1 MHNSKPTCLICKEKV
16 SVVKEYNVRRHYETK
31 HSEYAK
37 FSKELKTRKLDSL
50 KSELRN
56 QQRLLN
62 SSIHSSSDT
71 VKASYSVAMI
81 ISKRMKSFSDGEF
94 VKECLDAVVKD
105 ILPDKTK
112 KFSNISLSRQTIC
125 RRVNDISNEIVV
137 TLRDQIKYFKSYSLA
152 FDECTDISD
161 TSQLVVYIRGVT
173 ESFQVKQEMLN
184 LVSLKDTTKGE
195 DIFQAVMKCL
205 SDNGANL
212 ETLAGLTTDGAP
224 AMIGRNKGVVKL
236 IMDEM
241 ESRSIKNDLF
251 VIHCLIHQHNLCAQV
266 LSMNHVMSVVV
277 RTINFIRSHAL
288 QHRQFKELL
297 NELYSHY
304 GDLVYFSNVRWL
316 SRGKC
321 LKRFFDLREEIKSFM
336 MHKKMTLTE
345 LNDEEWMLDLCF
357 LVDITEKINQLN
369 KELQGQDNL
378 ITNAC
383 HQVKAFRMKLSLF
396 ECQIRNGNDQHFPTL
411 INLKSA
417 IVKFLQVR

>member
-224 AMIGRNKGVVKL
+224 AMIGRNKGVTE
-236 IMDEM
+236 I
-241 ESRSIKNDLF
+241 IDLQ
-251 VIHCLIHQHNLCAQV
+251 CN
-266 LSMNHVMSVVV
+266 S
-277 RTINFIRSHAL
+277 
-288 QHRQFKELL
+288 ELR
-297 NELYSHY
+297 
-304 GDLVYFSNVRWL
+304 LVYPTISKIDFYNKYVTAEKYPNLRIFAQRVVSSFGSTYVCESFFSKL
-316 SRGKC
+316 KFSKSRY
-321 LKRFFDLREEIKSFM
+321 RSS
-336 MHKKMTLTE
+336 LTDKNLE
-345 LNDEEWMLDLCF
+345 
-357 LVDITEKINQLN
+357 NQLRCATN
-369 KELQGQDNL
+369 VNNL
-378 ITNAC
+378 AAIYNPADTSDPRGCA
-383 HQVKAFRMKLSLF
+383 AFAL
-396 ECQIRNGNDQHFPTL
+396 GVQHKRAL
-411 INLKSA
+411 I
-417 IVKFLQVR
+417 Q

>member
-224 AMIGRNKGVVKL
+224 AMIGRNKGVTEIIDLQCNSELRLVYPTISKIDFYNKYVTAEKYPNLRIFAQRVVSSFGSTYVVFRTFLKTLSSIVTPLFIKL
-236 IMDEM
+236 PKK
-241 ESRSIKNDLF
+241 SRSMCSWARNTVHKDLSPLRCRVQITYF
-251 VIHCLIHQHNLCAQV
+251 QMSSELTHRGIHKDLDREN
-266 LSMNHVMSVVV
+266 N
-277 RTINFIRSHAL
+277 RTINQEHTPLENPANDDKL
-288 QHRQFKELL
+288 NLMEELL
-297 NELYSHY
+297 L
-304 GDLVYFSNVRWL
+304 L
-316 SRGKC
+316 SFK
-321 LKRFFDLREEIKSFM
+321 
-336 MHKKMTLTE
+336 
-345 LNDEEWMLDLCF
+345 DER
-357 LVDITEKINQLN
+357 VQ
-369 KELQGQDNL
+369 
-378 ITNAC
+378 
-383 HQVKAFRMKLSLF
+383 
-396 ECQIRNGNDQHFPTL
+396 
-411 INLKSA
+411 
-417 IVKFLQVR
+417 